1 MKTDDPEIPEYKTLW
16 MYFREGLARANAE
29 RPVSFYLL
37 LAIPIVLLL
46 GSRMVEVQNAPKQFA
61 FYLAVFFVFFLVLVQ
76 RALIDFIEIVR
87 HQYKEHKHIFRST
100 LGDTDF
106 TARLGGRAVENEDK

>member
-1 MKTDDPEIPEYKTLW
+1 MKADDPEMPEYKTLW

-46 GSRMVEVQNAPKQFA
+46 GSRIVEVQNAPKQFA
-61 FYLAVFFVFFLVLVQ
+61 FYLAVFFIFFLVLVQ
-76 RALIDFIEIVR
+76 RALIDFIEIAR
-87 HQYKEHKHIFRST
+87 HHYREHKDIFRST

-106 TARLGGRAVENEDK
+106 TARLRKSGVENEDK